1 MYGRNVFGNRK
12 NIIVIFFRRR
22 YVFKYVVVEVYG
34 FFDVNWKE
42 VVNGINI
49 GLRVKRRRLSFI
61 VVDGN
66 I

>member
-1 MYGRNVFGNRK
+1 MEGMFLEIEK
-12 NIIVIFFRRR
+12 NIIVIFFWRC

-49 GLRVKRRRLSFI
+49 GLWVMRRCLLFI